1 MSTIKLSSLLL
12 LLSLLITL
20 AFNISCAPV
29 EGTEQ
34 DPMSN
39 ITLIIFLV
47 VIVAFIYFTMIRP
60 QRKQQQK
67 RKEMMSQ
74 LKRGDKVVTSAG
86 IFGEIESIADNSVI
100 LKVESGATIKVVKST
115 VMILHQQEQQKQK

>member
-1 MSTIKLSSLLL
+1 MSRIKLSSLLL
-12 LLSLLITL
+12 LLGMIIALLFSSGCI
-20 AFNISCAPV
+20 PV
-29 EGTEQ
+29 EGAEQ

-47 VIVAFIYFTMIRP
+47 VIVAFIYLTMIRP

-67 RKEMMSQ
+67 HKEMMSQ
-74 LKRGDKVVTSAG
+74 MKRGDKVVTSAG

-100 LKVESGATIKVVKST
+100 LKIESGATIRVAKST
-115 VMILHQQEQQKQK
+115 VMVRQQQQQQQQK

>member
-1 MSTIKLSSLLL
+1 MIVALVF
-12 LLSLLITL
+12 ITGC
-20 AFNISCAPV
+20 IPPV
-29 EGTEQ
+29 EGAEQ

-47 VIVAFIYFTMIRP
+47 VIVAFIYLTMIRP

-67 RKEMMSQ
+67 HKEMMSQ
-74 LKRGDKVVTSAG
+74 MKRGDKVVTSAG

-100 LKVESGATIKVVKST
+100 LKIESGATIRVAKST
-115 VMILHQQEQQKQK
+115 VMVRQQQQQQK

>member
-1 MSTIKLSSLLL
+1 VSTIKLSSLLL
-12 LLSLLITL
+12 LLSLLAIL
-20 AFNISCAPV
+20 VFNSGCVPA

-47 VIVAFIYFTMIRP
+47 VIIAFIYLTMIRP

-86 IFGEIESIADNSVI
+86 IFGEIENIADNSVI

-115 VMILHQQEQQKQK
+115 VMVLQQKEESKK

>member
-1 MSTIKLSSLLL
+1 VSTIKLSSLLL
-12 LLSLLITL
+12 LLSVLITL
-20 AFNISCAPV
+20 AFSNGCIPV
-29 EGTEQ
+29 EGAEQ

-39 ITLIIFLV
+39 MTLIIFLV

-115 VMILHQQEQQKQK
+115 VMILQQQELSKK